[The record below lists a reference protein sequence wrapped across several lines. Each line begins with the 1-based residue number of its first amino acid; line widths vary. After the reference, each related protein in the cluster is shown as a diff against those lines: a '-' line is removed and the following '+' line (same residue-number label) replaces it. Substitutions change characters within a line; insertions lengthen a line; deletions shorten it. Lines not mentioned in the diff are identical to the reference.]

1 MRWALFVF
9 CAGETA
15 AVGLLASTLA
25 DTVAASPA
33 GMLWWHGVLALLPV
47 VAGVAVVG
55 SWRRWTRGLRW
66 RCTAMLPAP
75 DGKGPLRVRIEAP
88 GAGRHE
94 VVVSGFWQAGGVSVL
109 RLASRVSGLPGA
121 LFLPWQAVSPEL
133 SRRLQRA
140 ARVALQVQ
148 PETAARERVC

>member
-9 CAGETA
+9 CAGEAA
-15 AVGLLASTLA
+15 AVGLLASMLT
-25 DTVAASPA
+25 DTVAASAA
-33 GMLWWHGVLALLPV
+33 GMLWWHGALALLPV
-47 VAGVAVVG
+47 VASVAVVG
-55 SWRRWTRGLRW
+55 SWRRWMRALRW

-94 VVVSGFWQAGGVSVL
+94 VVVSGFWQAGGITVL
-109 RLASRVSGLPGA
+109 RLASRASGLPGA

-133 SRRLQRA
+133 PRRLQRA
-140 ARVALQVQ
+140 VRVALQVQ
-148 PETAARERVC
+148 PEMAARERIC